1 MESTVSDQIIE
12 VLEALFEKFGIA
24 IDWTGQNVLPYVQE
38 LMNKAVSYELWTSV
52 LGIVFFL
59 LSTGICWFIVWRLSR
74 TPDFRWYYAFEKGA
88 PTIALILAIIGTIL
102 TIISIIGTIAQVM
115 DIITC
120 LTFPEKIIFNM
131 IKSMM

>member
-24 IDWTGQNVLPYVQE
+24 IDWTGQNVLPYIQE

-52 LGIVFFL
+52 MGIVFFL
-59 LSTGICWFIVWRLSR
+59 LPTGICWFIVWRLSR

-88 PTIALILAIIGTIL
+88 PTIAALFAIIGTIL

>member
-1 MESTVSDQIIE
+1 M
-12 VLEALFEKFGIA
+12 LEALFEKFGIA

-38 LMNKAVSYELWTSV
+38 LMKRAVSYELWTSV
-52 LGIVFFL
+52 MGIVFFL

-74 TPDFRWYYAFEKGA
+74 TPDFRWYYAFEKPA
-88 PTIALILAIIGTIL
+88 PTIAVIFAIIGTIL
-102 TIISIIGTIAQVM
+102 TIISSIGIPVQTM

-120 LTFPEKIIFNM
+120 LAFPEKIIFNM

>member
-52 LGIVFFL
+52 MRIVFFL

-88 PTIALILAIIGTIL
+88 PTIAVLLAITGAIL
-102 TIISIIGTIAQVM
+102 TIISIISTIAQVM

>member
-38 LMNKAVSYELWTSV
+38 LMKRAVSYELWTSV
-52 LGIVFFL
+52 MGIVFFL
-59 LSTGICWFIVWRLSR
+59 LFTGICWFIVWRLSK
-74 TPDFRWYYAFEKGA
+74 TPDFRWYDVFEEGA
-88 PTIALILAIIGTIL
+88 PTIIGAVL
-102 TIISIIGTIAQVM
+102 TIFSIIGIIAQTT

-120 LTFPEKIIFNM
+120 LTFPEKIIFDM
-131 IKSMM
+131 IQSMM